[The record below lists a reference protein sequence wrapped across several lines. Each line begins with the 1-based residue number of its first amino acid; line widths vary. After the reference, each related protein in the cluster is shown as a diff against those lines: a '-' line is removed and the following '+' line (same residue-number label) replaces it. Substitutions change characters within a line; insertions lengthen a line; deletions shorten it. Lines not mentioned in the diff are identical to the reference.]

1 MKAKDLW
8 QQNIKSDFSASAK
21 IKVMVLTFSVL
32 GLARERGQLGNI

>member
-1 MKAKDLW
+1 MRAKDLW
-8 QQNIKSDFSASAK
+8 QQNTKSGFSASAK